1 MEDKSMS
8 DVLYTRSIRYEFE
21 LEFLDI
27 KVKDADNKDCNLVL
41 TEGAEHTDYG
51 TLMEVNFHKEIYQPG
66 CVEFKIQ
73 LASTKN
79 SSDYRGLINLKK
91 DGAIIKEATVIGS
104 DGKKLSSSFYIEK
117 EVEPIVIADSYYI
130 FERKVEIKD
139 GNTYLYCKAYSADKF
154 LTIDKFNYAHTGK
167 RLTDS
172 LTDKKADGIVSTI
185 LECST
190 SAIDKFKDSITK
202 DNSNNYFFKNLN
214 HLGVDEI
221 KPDENGNNIITPK
234 EAVIPYCVQYDESFL
249 DFMARICNRYGEFL
263 YCEDNKWHIGLE
275 KTTDKE
281 LQGSYS
287 STKYESCI
295 DFGDGAALLNPNYL
309 NSTSGD
315 NKAYSGNDLK
325 KSNGVLAQEYYQPIE
340 NKDYAEFT
348 DYAPHES
355 TLPDFLKSAAAQQ
368 NICDAVLKTV
378 AVAGMK
384 HGTSKVFMDDV
395 NEDYDKYY
403 TGLTDDETTDKNDE
417 EIKTK
422 HEFTYTGTTQIT
434 ADFYSL
440 IENGKALAEKHKLEL
455 EFSTYNHLLLGDK
468 VEHKGV
474 DYVVYQIDGGIIN
487 KVEYQKVTLVP
498 YIATIATE
506 VKDSDGNKIESECGT
521 TIGVMTI
528 PDGVKPTKTNDTIS
542 ISTTDPTT
550 QKTTTIT
557 ASKIKVYPLPLRQS
571 HIRKA
576 SPQRAIV
583 VDNFDPERLG
593 RVRVKYPWQPG
604 NPDATEENKD
614 LGDAT
619 PWLRV
624 AYPMASKE
632 SGFMFFPKEG
642 DEVLID
648 YEEGDI
654 ERPFVNGSFYSA
666 TNQPSV
672 PSSTHRIG
680 AVKSITSDNGHHI
693 SFTDTS
699 GTKFVDELIP
709 VFSMLSKFGIKV
721 NSWVENTDV
730 GKYLGGGF
738 EIADYLGV
746 YSITGST
753 HGRNITISSP
763 AGDVVIDAFTGIT
776 INAPHG
782 DVNIVG
788 KNVNI
793 EARNN
798 LTMTSG
804 TNIKQPYFWHRNKKS
819 RKEDLGK
826 RLVSAF
832 FNNAQKF
839 AGLDLSFHRTWLEVL
854 LRPIGGTMRIK
865 SHRYMHLEAGEG
877 EAKYVKKLKTESLKN
892 TLWEGVRG
900 RHSFQEVNFFDAEKL
915 RLYKGKINANTK
927 YHEDLFDMRKL
938 FIQINDAIRAY
949 WDNKKVDG
957 ENVAK
962 IEDEKG
968 IMIRYIDEIINHEKS
983 SQDKNKTELSPE
995 LKTIEDLCNQFFEK
1009 ESSAIIHINT
1019 MALPTFETNYNSFKS
1034 ALKEL
1039 KTVIDSL
1046 EVRIGNITYSY
1057 NKKVKS
1063 LETIKEISKR
1073 HYDETLEKLINSS
1086 SELPSQIEK
1095 TTEMSVGAEV
1105 IPLHNGFRYEKKKDS
1120 KLERFKTGLA
1130 EYVGLKGFVDD
1141 DVWGQNHKGKILFSD
1156 NKNSTYYLNG
1166 KVITEEPKDEVDA
1179 IVDVINRERDNL
1191 YGWIDKYEDDRGLE
1205 IQAKVSDTES
1215 V

>member
-1 MEDKSMS
+1 M
-8 DVLYTRSIRYEFE
+8 
-21 LEFLDI
+21 
-27 KVKDADNKDCNLVL
+27 
-41 TEGAEHTDYG
+41 
-51 TLMEVNFHKEIYQPG
+51 
-66 CVEFKIQ
+66 FK
-73 LASTKN
+73 T
-79 SSDYRGLINLKK
+79 
-91 DGAIIKEATVIGS
+91 
-104 DGKKLSSSFYIEK
+104 
-117 EVEPIVIADSYYI
+117 
-130 FERKVEIKD
+130 
-139 GNTYLYCKAYSADKF
+139 
-154 LTIDKFNYAHTGK
+154 
-167 RLTDS
+167 
-172 LTDKKADGIVSTI
+172 
-185 LECST
+185 
-190 SAIDKFKDSITK
+190 SITK
-202 DNSNNYFFKNLN
+202 DSQNCFFKNLN
-214 HLGVDEI
+214 HLVTGD
-221 KPDENGNNIITPK
+221 K

-263 YCEDNKWHIGLE
+263 YCEGNEWHIGLNATQ
-275 KTTDKE
+275 KT
-281 LQGSYS
+281 LPNSYS

-309 NSTSGD
+309 NSTSED
-315 NKAYSGNDLK
+315 NKVHTNNTTLK
-325 KSNGVLAQEYYQPIE
+325 KSNGVLAEEYYQPIE
-340 NKDYAEFT
+340 DKDYAEFT

-368 NICDAVLKTV
+368 NIWDAVLKTV

-395 NEDYDKYY
+395 NEDYKKYY
-403 TGLTDDETTDKNDE
+403 DGLNDTTSDNK
-417 EIKTK
+417 KY
-422 HEFTYTGTTQIT
+422 EFTNTGSTQIN
-434 ADFYSL
+434 AGFYTE

-455 EFSTYNHLLLGDK
+455 EISTYNHLLLGDK

-487 KVEYQKVTLVP
+487 NVEYQKVTLVP
-498 YIATIATE
+498 YIATITTE

-528 PDGVKPTKTNDTIS
+528 PEGVTPTKTDDTISIS
-542 ISTTDPTT
+542 ISTTDPITKKTT
-550 QKTTTIT
+550 TTTTIT
-557 ASKIKVYPLPLRQS
+557 ASNIKVYPLPLRQS

-583 VDNFDPERLG
+583 VDKFDPERLG

-666 TNQPSV
+666 TNKPSV
-672 PSSTHRIG
+672 PSSTHRKG

-709 VFSMLSKFGIKV
+709 VLSVLSKFGIKV
-721 NSWVENTDV
+721 SSWVENTDV

-804 TNIKQPYFWHRNKKS
+804 TNIKQPYFWHKKS
-819 RKEDLGK
+819 WAEDTFGRIGLAI
-826 RLVSAF
+826 VDDV
-832 FNNAQKF
+832 NKF
-839 AGLDLSFHRTWLEVL
+839 GGFDMSFHRTWLEVL
-854 LRPIGGTMRIK
+854 LRPIGGTMLIK

-877 EAKYVKKLKTESLKN
+877 KT
-892 TLWEGVRG
+892 
-900 RHSFQEVNFFDAEKL
+900 
-915 RLYKGKINANTK
+915 
-927 YHEDLFDMRKL
+927 
-938 FIQINDAIRAY
+938 AY
-949 WDNKKVDG
+949 
-957 ENVAK
+957 A
-962 IEDEKG
+962 
-968 IMIRYIDEIINHEKS
+968 
-983 SQDKNKTELSPE
+983 
-995 LKTIEDLCNQFFEK
+995 
-1009 ESSAIIHINT
+1009 
-1019 MALPTFETNYNSFKS
+1019 
-1034 ALKEL
+1034 
-1039 KTVIDSL
+1039 
-1046 EVRIGNITYSY
+1046 
-1057 NKKVKS
+1057 KKVKNKVLTKIGQGVFLHRLIEEVGGS
-1063 LETIKEISKR
+1063 GEDVGKLRANDMYT
-1073 HYDETLEKLINSS
+1073 YDETQTAICKYQQMCEYLGEMYKALKSIKGYSTNQTSRETNQTSRETNQTSRETDQTSNALTKEQVKNWFNLNFSDWHSCELKNYLKNYDTNHKMLIAARNAFNEKNIDFGGLNNTITQFERKREEFVNVIGSATNIEDGLQNISSIELEISINNIKDNLKAIYDRIITKFVTDNWEDIIEVNGALYRYKKSAIAKRIVKL
-1086 SELPSQIEK
+1086 
-1095 TTEMSVGAEV
+1095 
-1105 IPLHNGFRYEKKKDS
+1105 GFKEFLKNN
-1120 KLERFKTGLA
+1120 LLLA
-1130 EYVGLKGFVDD
+1130 RDIYDD
-1141 DVWGQNHKGKILFSD
+1141 DTWSKNDKGKILFSND
-1156 NKNSTYYLNG
+1156 KNTTFYMDKSETLKRIESMSNEDIETVIKKLNDWRTRYNDSIDRFFDSG
-1166 KVITEEPKDEVDA
+1166 TEAIETVDQ
-1179 IVDVINRERDNL
+1179 
-1191 YGWIDKYEDDRGLE
+1191 G
-1205 IQAKVSDTES
+1205 TES
-1215 V
+1215 GHIVQDDKSLLE